1 MPDLKLAKYKYDKQ
15 LPAENHYFN
24 GNPIL
29 QRHAVITN
37 IQHAGKYDE
46 LLKRIRDSAYR
57 RHEGHVKQSAYM
69 ANKLEVLKK
78 NTWQIEYDRL
88 KSQSVPVALQPS
100 VNARLEHLKV
110 SLLEKK

>member
-1 MPDLKLAKYKYDKQ
+1 MLDLTLAKYKQDKQ
-15 LPAENHYFN
+15 LPAKSHYFD

-29 QRHAVITN
+29 KRQSVLTN
-37 IQHAGKYDE
+37 IKRNDRYDE

-69 ANKLEVLKK
+69 TNKLEVMKK

-88 KSQSVPVALQPS
+88 KSQSMPVALQPF
-100 VNARLEHLKV
+100 VNDRLEQLKTALV
-110 SLLEKK
+110 K